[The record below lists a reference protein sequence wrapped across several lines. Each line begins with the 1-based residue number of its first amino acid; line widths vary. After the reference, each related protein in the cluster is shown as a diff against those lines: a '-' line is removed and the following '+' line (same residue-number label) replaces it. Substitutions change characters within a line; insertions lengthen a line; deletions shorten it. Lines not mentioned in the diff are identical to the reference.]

1 MNYDLITILGCTA
14 TGKTKLAVQ
23 LADYFNGEIISAD
36 SRQVYRR
43 MNIGTGKDLSEYSI
57 QDKQI
62 PFHLIDIIDPTEEFN
77 LYSYQQLFF
86 KSFDDI
92 RNKNKLP
99 FLVGGTGM
107 YLSSILQNYNLSKVD
122 FEKVFNEYSS
132 SPNEELIELLKSLNP
147 ALHNT
152 TDLTNRERIIK
163 AIAVSKSHQE
173 ISSGHFDPDLAHRQT
188 GSSGEKSQTFKDKD
202 FSVSSFLRNDNSS
215 FTTRALNSLVIGVS
229 LSRDEIKKRITA
241 RLKKRLDEEGMI
253 EEVKSLMDSGISYD
267 KMISFGL
274 EYKFIAQYL
283 KGELNKNDMFQKLN
297 SAIHSFAKRQMTWFR
312 KMEKE
317 GVMINWING
326 PDFNKAKHLIENSQS
341 VIASPIG
348 TKQSTTPN

>member
-36 SRQVYRR
+36 SRQVYRG

-77 LYSYQQLFF
+77 LYSYQQSFY

-99 FLVGGTGM
+99 FLVGGTGL
-107 YLSSILQNYNLSKVD
+107 YLSSILRNYNLSKAD

-132 SPNEELIELLKSLNP
+132 SPNEELIELLRSLNP

-152 TDLTNRERIIK
+152 TDLTNRERIVK
-163 AIAVSKSHQE
+163 AIAVSKAEQ
-173 ISSGHFDPDLAHRQT
+173 DQT
-188 GSSGEKSQTFKDKD
+188 KTQ
-202 FSVSSFLRNDNSS
+202 NI
-215 FTTRALNSLVIGVS
+215 NSLVIGVY
-229 LSRDEIKKRITA
+229 LSRDEIKKRITE
-241 RLKKRLDEEGMI
+241 RLMKRLDEEGMI
-253 EEVKSLMDSGISYD
+253 EEVKSLMESGISYD
-267 KMISFGL
+267 KMIFFGL

-283 KGELNKNDMFQKLN
+283 RGELNKNDMFQKLN

-317 GVMINWING
+317 GVMINWIDG
-326 PDFNKAKHLIENSQS
+326 PDFNKSKELIENYF
-341 VIASPIG
+341 
-348 TKQSTTPN
+348 